1 MHGSLVY
8 SSTGITS
15 ASGVVNFGQH
25 TSCVQV
31 ANLNSTTDA
40 VIKLNGQ
47 YQILIPHTPNQ
58 SYGNYVEI
66 CGDYTTIEVITASCT
81 IPVIAIG

>member
-15 ASGVVNFGQH
+15 ANGVISIGQH
-25 TSCVQV
+25 TDCVKV
-31 ANLNSTTDA
+31 VNLNSSTDA
-40 VIKLNGQ
+40 TIKLNNK

-58 SYGNYVEI
+58 AFGNYVEI
-66 CGDYTTIEVITASCT
+66 CGDYTSIEVLTANCT
-81 IPVIAIG
+81 VAVYAIG